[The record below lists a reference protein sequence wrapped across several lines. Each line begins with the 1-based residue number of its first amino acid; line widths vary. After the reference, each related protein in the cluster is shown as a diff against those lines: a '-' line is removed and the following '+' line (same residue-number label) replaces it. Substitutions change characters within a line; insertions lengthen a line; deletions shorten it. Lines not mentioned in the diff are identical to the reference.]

1 MVENTEVH
9 GTHAPGFARVRDVF
23 AKNFAR
29 GMETGAALS
38 VYVGDELVTD
48 LWGGVADHK
57 TGRAWTRDTPCFA
70 YSCTKA
76 MTAAAALRV
85 AEHQGHDLTSPVA
98 SWWPEFGT
106 RGKEKVT
113 GEHLLSHQSGLPAF
127 AQDVSVTQAADPQ
140 AMADLLAEQTP
151 EWEPGTEHGYHTY
164 TFGWLAGEMV
174 RRMDGRT
181 VGQYVSEEITD
192 PLGLDLWIGAPDA
205 VAARTAR
212 LTSASST
219 MGSGQ
224 QPPPSGAGAPAR
236 SDESQRE
243 NGGPAARLAE
253 AVSDPLSTLSRSM
266 RNPDINGVAGRFN
279 NRDVLAAGWP
289 AAGLV
294 TTAHGLAGFYRD
306 LLAGRILAPET
317 LRNAITPRV
326 DGPDN
331 VLCMD
336 SSFGLGFMRPS
347 LAFAVPRAAQD
358 GAFGHTG
365 FGGSIGLADIERG
378 ISLGYVM
385 NRTEAKMSG
394 GLRAMR
400 LVKAV
405 YDSLGK
411 AGE

>member
-9 GTHAPGFARVRDVF
+9 GTHAPGFGRVRDVF

-29 GMETGAALS
+29 GLETGAALS
-38 VYVGDELVTD
+38 VYVGDELVAD
-48 LWGGVADHK
+48 LWGGVADHR

-70 YSCTKA
+70 FSCTKA

-85 AEHQGHDLTSPVA
+85 AEHRGYDLTAPVS
-98 SWWPEFGT
+98 SWWPEFGA
-106 RGKEKVT
+106 RGKERVT

-127 AQDVSVTQAADPQ
+127 ARDVSVAQAADPK
-140 AMADLLAEQTP
+140 AMADLLADQAP
-151 EWEPGTEHGYHTY
+151 EWEPGTGHGYHTY

-181 VGQYVSEEITD
+181 VGRYVSEEIAD
-192 PLGLDLWIGAPDA
+192 PLGLDLWVGAPDT
-205 VAARTAR
+205 VVERTAR
-212 LTSASST
+212 LTS
-219 MGSGQ
+219 GSGASGSEQ
-224 QPPPSGAGAPAR
+224 QAPSSGTGAATHGKPPEESGSA
-236 SDESQRE
+236 
-243 NGGPAARLAE
+243 AARLAE
-253 AVSDPLSTLSRSM
+253 AAGDPLSALSRSM
-266 RNPDINGVAGRFN
+266 RSPDVNGVTGRFN

-294 TTAHGLAGFYRD
+294 TTAHGLAGFYRN
-306 LLAGRILAPET
+306 LLAGRILEPDT

-326 DGPDN
+326 NGPDN

-347 LAFAVPRAAQD
+347 LVFAVPRAAQG

-385 NRTEAKMSG
+385 NRTGAEMSG

-405 YDSLGK
+405 YDSVGK
-411 AGE
+411 SED